1 MKFVIKRLNQQYF
14 VTKNKNQAKKLDF
27 LFVSFCLL
35 FLFKEKVKARLLKS
49 LNEIQPT
56 DIIKNR

>member
-35 FLFKEKVKARLLKS
+35 FLFKEKVSNL
-49 LNEIQPT
+49 
-56 DIIKNR
+56 